1 MDQFEILIQG
11 RRYSADTA
19 TIRQWILE
27 GRVIKFDQV
36 RQGQLEEWKTADK
49 IPEFADAFSQVLRG
63 GGSPPPPSQGLV
75 APQPAAYVPPPSG
88 GYVPPPPGPAPEYRP
103 PTAPPGQTIYRPVSP
118 PPFARPRKGANPIKI
133 ILGIAAVV
141 AVVAGGIGFAVWKG
155 VKNFKPVNYDQVMM
169 SCSLKGGDSVSFVQ
183 LTLPKGW
190 RPTTGLNPEAQV
202 QAVNPSKAA
211 FLIIISD
218 ELNQYSEAE
227 RRTIKDLPLEQFG
240 EAAVNRMQS
249 MVESADVR
257 ERNSIKLGGHPAYQ
271 QLIDVKYKGQKMKM
285 SLIIIRGLFGI
296 HQLLLWTP
304 ENSFNETVTQF
315 QGIIENF
322 REVNE
327 KNYKFSYRLTEIGEF
342 GEILFLSDNP
352 IDIAKGDGIKDD
364 GEGRGRIE
372 TDKSRVFTVNG
383 RKFSVREDG
392 IMQGRNFWPKDTT
405 ETKRMIVRLDSLDA
419 TPR

>member
-1 MDQFEILIQG
+1 MSQFEILIQG

-36 RQGQLEEWKTADK
+36 RQGQLEDWKTADK
-49 IPEFADAFSQVLRG
+49 FPEFAEAFSQVLRG
-63 GGSPPPPSQGLV
+63 EGNPPPPAPGV
-75 APQPAAYVPPPSG
+75 VPPQPAAYAPPPSG
-88 GYVPPPPGPAPEYRP
+88 GYVPPPPGPPPGYRP
-103 PTAPPGQTIYRPVSP
+103 PTMPPAHSVARPVGP
-118 PPFARPRKGANPIKI
+118 PPFAGTRKGANPIKI

-141 AVVAGGIGFAVWKG
+141 VVVLGGIGFAVWKG

-169 SCSLKGGDSVSFVQ
+169 SCTLKGGDSVSFVQ

-202 QAVNPSKAA
+202 QAVNPSKTA
-211 FLIIISD
+211 FLIVITE

-227 RRTIKDLPLEQFG
+227 RRTIRDLPLEQFG
-240 EAAVNRMQS
+240 EAAVSRMQS
-249 MVESADVR
+249 MVESAEVR

-285 SLIIIRGLFGI
+285 SLTIIRGLFGI
-296 HQLLLWTP
+296 HQLLFWTP
-304 ENSFNETVTQF
+304 EAHFSETTAQF

-352 IDIAKGDGIKDD
+352 IDIPKGDGIKDD

-372 TDKSRVFTVNG
+372 TEKSRAFTVNG

-392 IMQGRNFWPKDTT
+392 IMLGRSFWPEDAT

-419 TPR
+419 KPR